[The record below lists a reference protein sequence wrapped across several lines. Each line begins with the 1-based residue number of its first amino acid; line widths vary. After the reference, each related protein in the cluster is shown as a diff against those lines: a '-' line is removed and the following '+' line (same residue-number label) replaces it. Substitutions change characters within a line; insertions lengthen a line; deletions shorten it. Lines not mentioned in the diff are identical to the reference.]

1 MRQSIY
7 LDCNASTPLRASAQ
21 AAMVDSLAGVGNPSS
36 VHRYGRL
43 ARRLVEDARERV
55 AALVGAAP
63 RQIVFTSGATEAN
76 NWAMHGTN
84 RARRIASAVEHPSVL
99 ATATDIEIVPV
110 DSNGVVSLAALEAM
124 LAANDRPA
132 IVALQLANNETG
144 VVQPVAEAARIAHA
158 AGALL
163 HCDAVQAV
171 GRIAVDFGALGAD
184 LMSVSAH
191 KIGGPQGAGA
201 LVIADSIATVAMQ
214 RGGGQELG
222 RRAGTENVT
231 AIAGFGAAAH
241 ELRKGWSAEA
251 TKLASLRD
259 RLEDGIRQIAP
270 DATILGSNAA
280 RVPNTV
286 CVAAAGTTND
296 VQVMALDLAGI
307 AVSAG
312 AACSSGKVGR
322 SHVLAAM
329 GVAPALAGSAIRLS
343 VGWHNEA
350 ADIDRFL
357 DAWRLLALRD
367 EKSSAAAPAA

>member
-7 LDCNASTPLRASAQ
+7 LDCNASTPLRPVAQ
-21 AAMVDSLAGVGNPSS
+21 AAMVEALAGAGNPSS

-43 ARRLVEDARERV
+43 ARRIVEDARELV
-55 AALVGAAP
+55 AMLVGAAP
-63 RQIVFTSGATEAN
+63 RQVVFTSGATEAN
-76 NWAMHGTN
+76 NWAMGGTG
-84 RARRIASAVEHPSVL
+84 RPRRLAGATEHQSVL
-99 ATATDIEIVPV
+99 ATATGNEIVPV
-110 DSNGVVSLAALEAM
+110 DGDGIVDLAALETM
-124 LAANDRPA
+124 LAADDRPA

-144 VVQPVAEAARIAHA
+144 VVQPVAEAACIAHA

-171 GRIAVDFGALGAD
+171 GRIPVEFGALGAD

-201 LVIADSIATVAMQ
+201 LVIADGIATVAMQ
-214 RGGGQELG
+214 RGGGQEFG
-222 RRAGTENVT
+222 RRAGTENVP
-231 AIAGFGAAAH
+231 AIAGFGAAAA
-241 ELRKGWSAEA
+241 ELRKGGSDEA
-251 TKLASLRD
+251 AKLASLRD
-259 RLEDGIRQIAP
+259 RLESGIRRIAP
-270 DATILGSNAA
+270 GATILGSKAT

-286 CVAAAGTTND
+286 CVAATGTAND

-322 SHVLAAM
+322 SHVLSAM
-329 GVAPALAGSAIRLS
+329 GVSPSLAGSAIRVS

-357 DAWRLLALRD
+357 DAWRPLAWRE

>member
-21 AAMVDSLAGVGNPSS
+21 AAMVEALAGVGNPSS

-55 AALVGAAP
+55 ASLVGAAP
-63 RQIVFTSGATEAN
+63 RQVVFTSGATEAN
-76 NWAMHGTN
+76 NWAMQGTN
-84 RARRIASAVEHPSVL
+84 RSRRLASAVEHPSVL
-99 ATATDIEIVPV
+99 ATATDIGIVPV
-110 DSNGVVSLAALEAM
+110 DGNGIVDLAALEQM
-124 LAANDRPA
+124 LAKSDRPA
-132 IVALQLANNETG
+132 IVALQFANNETG

-163 HCDAVQAV
+163 HCDAVQAA
-171 GRIAVDFGALGAD
+171 GRIPVDFGALGAD
-184 LMSVSAH
+184 LLSVSAH

-201 LVIADSIATVAMQ
+201 LVIADGVATVAMQ

-222 RRAGTENVT
+222 RRAGTENVA

-241 ELRKGWSAEA
+241 ELHKGWSAEA
-251 TKLASLRD
+251 TKLAALRD
-259 RLEDGIRQIAP
+259 RLEDGIGQIAP
-270 DATILGSNAA
+270 NATIVGSKVE

-286 CVAAAGTTND
+286 CVATAGAAND

-329 GVAPALAGSAIRLS
+329 GVAPALAASAIRVS

-357 DAWRLLALRD
+357 DAWRMLALRD
-367 EKSSAAAPAA
+367 EKKSAAAPAA

>member
-21 AAMVDSLAGVGNPSS
+21 AAMVDALAGVGNPSS

-43 ARRLVEDARERV
+43 ARRLIEDARERV
-55 AALVGAAP
+55 AGLVGAAP
-63 RQIVFTSGATEAN
+63 RQVVFTGGATEAN
-76 NWAMHGTN
+76 NWALHGTN
-84 RARRIASAVEHPSVL
+84 RPRRLASAVEHPSVL
-99 ATATDIEIVPV
+99 ATATDIGIVPV
-110 DSNGVVSLAALEAM
+110 DTDGIVDLTALERM
-124 LAANDRPA
+124 LAEDDRPA
-132 IVALQLANNETG
+132 IVSLMLANNETG

-171 GRIAVDFGALGAD
+171 GRISVDFSALGAD
-184 LMSVSAH
+184 LMSMSAH

-201 LVIADSIATVAMQ
+201 LVIADGVATVAMQ

-222 RRAGTENVT
+222 RRAGTENVS
-231 AIAGFGAAAH
+231 AIAGFGAAAD
-241 ELRKGWSAEA
+241 ELHKGWSAEA
-251 TKLASLRD
+251 MKLASLRD
-259 RLEDGIRQIAP
+259 RLEDGIGRIAP
-270 DATILGSNAA
+270 NATILGSTVA

-286 CVAAAGTTND
+286 CVATERTAND
-296 VQVMALDLAGI
+296 VQVMSLDLAGI

-329 GVAPALAGSAIRLS
+329 GVSPALAGSAIRVS

-357 DAWRLLALRD
+357 DAWRPLALRD
-367 EKSSAAAPAA
+367 DKNSAAAPAA

>member
-7 LDCNASTPLRASAQ
+7 LDCNASTPLRTSAQ
-21 AAMVDSLAGVGNPSS
+21 AAMVEALAGVGNPSS

-55 AALVGAAP
+55 ASLVGAAP
-63 RQIVFTSGATEAN
+63 RQVVFTSGATEAN
-76 NWAMHGTN
+76 NWAMQGTN
-84 RARRIASAVEHPSVL
+84 RSRRLASAVEHPSVL
-99 ATATDIEIVPV
+99 ATATDIGIVPV
-110 DSNGVVSLAALEAM
+110 DGNGIVDLAALEQM
-124 LAANDRPA
+124 LAKSDRPA
-132 IVALQLANNETG
+132 IVALQFANNETG

-163 HCDAVQAV
+163 HCDAVQAA
-171 GRIAVDFGALGAD
+171 GRIPVDFGALGAD
-184 LMSVSAH
+184 LLSVSAH

-201 LVIADSIATVAMQ
+201 LVIADGVATVAMQ

-222 RRAGTENVT
+222 RRAGTENVA

-241 ELRKGWSAEA
+241 ELHKGWSAEA
-251 TKLASLRD
+251 TKLAALRD
-259 RLEDGIRQIAP
+259 RLEDGIRQVAP
-270 DATILGSNAA
+270 HASIFGSTVA

-286 CVAAAGTTND
+286 CVATAGTASD

-329 GVAPALAGSAIRLS
+329 GVSSSLAGSAIRVS

-357 DAWRLLALRD
+357 DAWRMLALRD

>member
-1 MRQSIY
+1 MRQAIY
-7 LDCNASTPLRASAQ
+7 LDCNASTPLRATAQ
-21 AAMVDSLAGVGNPSS
+21 AAMVEALAGVGNPSS

-43 ARRLVEDARERV
+43 ARRIIEDARERI

-63 RQIVFTSGATEAN
+63 RQVVFTSGATEAN
-76 NWAMHGTN
+76 NWAMTGTG
-84 RARRIASAVEHPSVL
+84 RTRRLAGATEHPSVL
-99 ATATDIEIVPV
+99 ATATDTEIVPV
-110 DSNGVVSLAALEAM
+110 DGDGVVDLSALERK
-124 LAANDRPA
+124 LARDDRPA
-132 IVALQLANNETG
+132 IVSLMLANNETG
-144 VVQPVAEAARIAHA
+144 TVQPVAEAARIAHA

-171 GRIAVDFGALGAD
+171 GRIPVDFGALGAD

-201 LVIADSIATVAMQ
+201 LMIADGVATVAMQ
-214 RGGGQELG
+214 RGGGQEFG
-222 RRAGTENVT
+222 RRAGTENVA
-231 AIAGFGAAAH
+231 AIAGFGAAAD
-241 ELRKGWSAEA
+241 ELHKGWSAEA
-251 TKLASLRD
+251 KRLAALRD
-259 RLEDGIRQIAP
+259 RLEDGIRRLAP
-270 DATILGSNAA
+270 GAAILGSNAP

-286 CVAAAGTTND
+286 CVAAPGSAND

-329 GVAPALAGSAIRLS
+329 GISPALAGSAIRVS

-357 DAWRLLALRD
+357 DAWRPLALR
-367 EKSSAAAPAA
+367 EETMSAAAPAA